1 MSFFWLAVKDLL
13 LTCRDKKALLT
24 LIAMPL
30 LLIAILGAAFGNVFQ
45 EEGNVT
51 IDKFTLGIV
60 NHDNGDLGKVLTEDV
75 FSEALSEQIRV
86 KSLDENELNKQI
98 ETRKLSIG
106 IIIPDDFSTN
116 ITTGKEAKVKLISVP
131 NPGIKATIVQSVLEQ
146 FTQSV
151 AVEAELTKIAM
162 QQALQ
167 SGMTIEQFQAGLS
180 DASQEQ
186 EINPDSYKNLVTEKT
201 VKADSEPVGA
211 FQYYAA
217 AMGVM
222 FLLITVTDG
231 VSAMIQEKE
240 QEVYKRLLVSKLSF
254 GNYLTGK
261 MLGLIVISLIQA
273 SVIIIG
279 TTILFD
285 VDWGSSLS
293 GIVLNTF
300 AFVMSAC
307 GLGVLVGSFIKKEK
321 TFSVAAMLGTQIMAA
336 LGGSMAPLYIFPD
349 WAVLAGKFLPNGLA
363 LQTYLD
369 LMSDATFIEVI
380 PEAAISLG
388 IGIVFFAIGLMRLSI
403 ERRGSYA

>member
-13 LTCRDKKALLT
+13 LTCRDKKAFLT

-45 EEGNVT
+45 EEEGNVT
-51 IDKFTLGIV
+51 IEKFTLGIV
-60 NHDNGDLGKVLTEDV
+60 NEDVGELGKVLSDDV
-75 FSEALSEQIRV
+75 FAKALSEQVRV
-86 KSLDENELNKQI
+86 KNLDEKDLKEQI
-98 ETRKLSIG
+98 ETRKLKVG
-106 IIIPDDFSTN
+106 IVIPSDFSETVLA
-116 ITTGKEAKVKLISVP
+116 GKEADIKLISIP

-151 AVEAELTKIAM
+151 AVEAELTKIATE
-162 QQALQ
+162 QALK
-167 SGMTIEQFQAGLS
+167 SGMTLEQFQASKSSGKQQAVDKEEYEKLI
-180 DASQEQ
+180 A
-186 EINPDSYKNLVTEKT
+186 EKT
-201 VKADSEPVGA
+201 VKADSNPVGA

-254 GNYLTGK
+254 ANYLTGK
-261 MLGLIVISLIQA
+261 MLGLIVISLIQ
-273 SVIIIG
+273 SFVIILG
-279 TTILFD
+279 TTLLFD
-285 VDWGSSLS
+285 VAWGDSLL
-293 GIVLNTF
+293 GIITNTV
-300 AFVMSAC
+300 AFVISAC

-349 WAVLAGKFLPNGLA
+349 WAVWAGKMLPNGLA

-369 LMSDATFIEVI
+369 LMSGASFLEIL
-380 PEAAISLG
+380 PEASVSLG
-388 IGIVFFAIGLMRLSI
+388 LGLVFFTLGLIRLSI